1 MEPNKRTPQFVGQ
14 AGQSGVDA
22 PEDERT
28 AQRTQERAED
38 AILVDRVRSS
48 DPDAFGLLYDRWFV
62 RVHDL
67 AFRITRDEAAAA
79 DVAQDAFL
87 RAWQNLATL
96 EDPLAFGGW
105 LLRIARNRALDRQR
119 REKRSLVVDDEG
131 FTMIETTGAGSALAP
146 AGFSAEERLGAV
158 ANPAQIAE
166 DNELSALLWESA
178 RALPE
183 RDQEVLDLGLRH
195 EMSPADIGEVVGLS
209 RNAANQAVHR
219 ARGRLKEAVE
229 ARVLWHRGKPKCSEL
244 TSELKDAGIEDFDAL
259 ALACIGSHV
268 TDCKKC
274 QGRRALQLDPSKMFA
289 AVPFLG
295 VAWALRAQTAHA
307 LSNAGVPMGKSVGL
321 APRDPDRPRRFSSRR
336 ASKFIGAGL
345 AVVVVLTGLVFS
357 GEVGDGRLF
366 EGESSPQVTPST
378 VVATIPGLVP
388 EVTVTTRARGLAPAP
403 METGTASISISPGS
417 AICCSF
423 VSPTITWSSSGGAR
437 VEVLGANLSSSFP
450 SGSTEICPGSTA
462 TGKCVVAGPSSFVY
476 RVTVYGT
483 SDQVLAESTVVFS
496 VS

>member
-1 MEPNKRTPQFVGQ
+1 
-14 AGQSGVDA
+14 
-22 PEDERT
+22 
-28 AQRTQERAED
+28 
-38 AILVDRVRSS
+38 
-48 DPDAFGLLYDRWFV
+48 
-62 RVHDL
+62 
-67 AFRITRDEAAAA
+67 
-79 DVAQDAFL
+79 
-87 RAWQNLATL
+87 
-96 EDPLAFGGW
+96 
-105 LLRIARNRALDRQR
+105 
-119 REKRSLVVDDEG
+119 
-131 FTMIETTGAGSALAP
+131 
-146 AGFSAEERLGAV
+146 
-158 ANPAQIAE
+158 
-166 DNELSALLWESA
+166 
-178 RALPE
+178 
-183 RDQEVLDLGLRH
+183 
-195 EMSPADIGEVVGLS
+195 MSPADIGEVVGLS

-244 TSELKDAGIEDFDAL
+244 TSELKEAGIEDFDAL

-345 AVVVVLTGLVFS
+345 VVVVVLTGLVFS

-366 EGESSPQVTPST
+366 ESESSPQVTPST
-378 VVATIPGLVP
+378 VAAVIPELTP

-403 METGTASISISPGS
+403 VETGTAGISISPGS

-423 VSPTITWSSSGGAR
+423 VSPTVTWSSSGGAR

-462 TGKCVVAGPSSFVY
+462 TGKCVAGSGLFVY

-483 SDQVLAESTVVFS
+483 SDQVLAESTVAFS